1 MLIQCFTGGSVAHAT
16 TPVVTKV
23 RVTQRPGTKFVDI
36 HYDVTGA
43 TNDRVQ
49 VSVAVSTNGGLNY
62 SLPATSFS
70 GAGYGNG
77 VVPGSNQHIVWDA
90 GADWNGNH
98 SANVSFRV
106 TASDNSAPSAM
117 AFIPAGW
124 FQMGDTFNDFP
135 VQWNWGVNPEVPAHN
150 VYVSPFYLE
159 QYEVTKAL
167 WDEVHDWATNHG
179 YSFEYEDDTNS
190 IVAARAPN
198 HPITGVSWLGAVK
211 WCNARSEMAGQT
223 PAYYTNEEH
232 TVVYRSGDVE
242 LQKAFVDWYAG
253 YRLPTEAE
261 WEKAARGGVNGRRF
275 AWSDTDTIDHTR
287 ANYVSATNS
296 WNYDAS
302 QTPGYHPEGWN
313 GETNTWPG
321 TTPTGHFAP
330 NGYGLYDMTGNVRE
344 WCWNWSPFGFGEA
357 IPYGNSRETDPR
369 GPDSGF
375 GLPYARAVRGGSWIY
390 EALYARCAYR
400 DGSDQRYGGYDI
412 GFRCLLPGGLP
423 NSKVTAV
430 DTRDLLV
437 TVSGRVRSA
446 QTELPLA
453 NAQVTLGGR
462 SVLTG
467 PDGLFSI
474 PDVTLSDG
482 NTLSIHS
489 PGFSTVSQIAPVP
502 VGSVQMNLQ
511 DTQLKLAIV
520 SNRPVVTDLVAAY
533 DGIFISGV
541 SFRNQYGALVDWNG
555 FTPDRVEYY
564 INNTNSPPFRTVAW
578 SSGMAPMDFEMSQSF
593 SGSYTPGANR
603 ILAVAIGQLGQ
614 RSSPY
619 TRAIVMIPPPQGL
632 KLIPL
637 EWDPL
642 FDGGWY
648 DPSVLRFRVEI
659 PPQGLF
665 AGMGMPM
672 PLLNTLGLNLSGE
685 YKLTYSLATGSWEI
699 GPEAPAPAGTRRLR
713 PASFDWALWSSPIS
727 GAAIAS
733 GVASPQ
739 RGFELD
745 QTYVILSLAG
755 QKHIF
760 SIHFTD
766 WIPGGAAVNDAL
778 DAFKDVGLDLN
789 NVQRIDINGLFK
801 LNADLMWS
809 CRSGSFTEAVVT
821 PSGGVQAVYGP
832 DFWLASLE
840 ADVTGWLNFPVRVT
854 SPQAWKVTGEVS
866 FGLSIY
872 VWQLV
877 DDSWRWVLLSGDIA
891 SSGNWDLAQT
901 IRVPVVGADG
911 TPGMLEGVLLAAKKQ
926 NYPRPMERD
935 YLNAGLAEFVAWD
948 AAAERPA
955 SATLA
960 SVLEDFRQIS
970 RAPVKG
976 SVGWKSPVRVECDG
990 PWPEPQFDGPL
1001 GETNQVDLTLL
1012 QNVFPRSSP
1021 AMAAHGQELMLLFVT
1036 DSGAANSSQFTDIG
1050 WTHWDGTNWSVPVA
1064 IRTNVQ
1070 GEFSPQVKYDGNGD
1084 AIAVWQRIADPD
1096 FTNVSLTAEA
1106 SLMEIVW
1113 SRWSATNGTWSDPVA
1128 LTENDHLDNLPMLC
1142 GPMANGNVLLVW
1154 TENQANLLLGTNGP
1168 GADTVWWCEWNA
1180 AARSWSAPQ
1189 ILADGLTYRLS
1200 QSLAGA
1206 GQTAVYAWS
1215 QDLDGL
1221 IANDTDQEV
1230 FYAICTN
1237 GSWGAPVQFT
1247 PTGVANKN
1255 VRAAISATGD
1265 IYLLWESDLNLV
1277 MNCNFSGTNRL
1288 VRSAA
1293 RTVGFADYA
1302 LTLGPAANLVLLWQ
1316 GMSTNGSDT
1325 YFAVYDPV
1333 ADTWG
1338 KDDRLCQDPA
1348 LERSVFPVWDDV
1360 GNLTLAYSKVQLI
1373 HTNKTIELEGGGQIT
1388 LTNVPEWGRV
1398 DLVVTKR
1405 ALVKDLAIE
1414 PGDFVVT
1421 GVNYLPGDPL
1431 DLMAVVHNRGNVAM
1445 SNVVVSFYNGNPD
1458 AGGLLLTNV
1467 IIPGWFEGG
1476 ATNTAT
1482 AMWQVP
1488 EPASPHVLYAVVN
1501 HEGRASEFNEANNA
1515 QSVSIGGTDL
1525 MTTLVSYQAETN
1537 GAVRVLSQ
1545 VRNLGAPKAT
1555 NSVLAIR
1562 REGQTNTPLATVA
1575 VPALEPGQ
1583 LAQVALDLPVGTQP
1597 EGSAIYRL
1605 FGDDTHR
1612 NNDANPANNTVA
1624 FVVNLSLDADGDGM
1638 PDWYEN
1644 LYPFLNPNNAADA
1657 QQDYDGDGLSNLAEY
1672 LAGTAS
1678 DNPQSYLHLTSILVG
1693 GASGVQIT
1701 WGSATNKFY
1710 TVQRTPVLGRGNVF
1724 TNLAEHLPATPP
1736 ENVYRDQTATNASAF
1751 FYRVLVE

>member
-23 RVTQRPGTKFVDI
+23 RATQRPGTKLVDI
-36 HYDVTGA
+36 HYEVTGA

-62 SLPATSFS
+62 SLPAGSFS

-77 VVPGSNQHIVWDA
+77 VVPGSNRQIVWDA

-106 TASDNSAPSAM
+106 TASDNSSPSAM
-117 AFIPAGW
+117 AFIPAGP

-135 VQWNWGVNPEVPAHN
+135 VQWNWGFNPEIPAHS
-150 VYVSPFYLE
+150 VYTSPFYLE

-179 YSFEYEDDTNS
+179 YSFEYEDDTNA
-190 IVAARAPN
+190 IVAARGPN

-211 WCNARSEMAGQT
+211 WCNARSEMAGLP

-242 LQKAFVDWYAG
+242 LQNAFVNWYAG

-261 WEKAARGGVNGRRF
+261 WEKAARGGVNGHRF

-287 ANYVSATNS
+287 ANYVSQTNS
-296 WNYDAS
+296 WAYDVS
-302 QTPGYHPEGWN
+302 LTPGYHPEGWN

-321 TTPTGHFAP
+321 TTPIGHFAP
-330 NGYGLYDMTGNVRE
+330 NGYGLYDMIGNAQE
-344 WCWNWSPFGFGEA
+344 WCGNWTPYGFGEA
-357 IPYGNSRETDPR
+357 FPYGSSQETDPR
-369 GPDSGF
+369 GPESGF
-375 GLPYARAVRGGSWIY
+375 GALYGRAVRGGSWLY
-390 EALYARCAYR
+390 SALYCRSAYR
-400 DGSDQRYGGYDI
+400 YGIDQRYGSYDT
-412 GFRCLLPGGLP
+412 GLRCVISGGQP
-423 NSKVTAV
+423 NSKVTVV
-430 DTRDLLV
+430 DTRDLPV

-446 QTELPLA
+446 QTGA
-453 NAQVTLGGR
+453 AVVGATVSLGGQT
-462 SVLTG
+462 VNTG
-467 PDGLFSI
+467 PDGSYSFPNIS
-474 PDVTLSDG
+474 LSAG
-482 NTLSIHS
+482 NTLAIVS
-489 PGFSTVSQIAPVP
+489 PGFSSVSQVAPVG
-502 VGSVQMNLQ
+502 VGGVQMDLPDFRLRAVV
-511 DTQLKLAIV
+511 DTNKPL
-520 SNRPVVTDLVAAY
+520 VTEIVAAY
-533 DGIFISGV
+533 AGIFLSGV
-541 SFRNQYGALVDWNG
+541 TFPNSFSAVVEWFGL
-555 FTPDRVEYY
+555 TPDRVEYY
-564 INNTNSPPFRTVAW
+564 LHDTNRPPVRVVAT
-578 SSGMAPMDFEMSQSF
+578 STNYAPVDLEMSQHF
-593 SGSYTPGANR
+593 SGSYTPGANQL
-603 ILAVAIGQLGQ
+603 LAVAVDSSGH
-614 RSSPY
+614 RSDPY
-619 TRAIVMIPPPQGL
+619 VLDIQMIPRPPGL
-632 KLIPL
+632 DLIPL
-637 EWDPL
+637 EWEPL
-642 FDGGWY
+642 FDGFWY
-648 DPSVLRFRVEI
+648 DPYELRFKVQV
-659 PPQGLF
+659 PPKSFLGGFGLV
-665 AGMGMPM
+665 MPK
-672 PLLNTLGLNLSGE
+672 LETLGLDLTGE
-685 YKLTYSLATGSWEI
+685 YKLTYHMDSREWQIA
-699 GPEAPAPAGTRRLR
+699 PEQPALGFMRRLHSPSLSWGLWGPR
-713 PASFDWALWSSPIS
+713 FWATAS
-727 GAAIAS
+727 AS
-733 GVASPQ
+733 GFATETS
-739 RGFELD
+739 GFELD
-745 QTYVILSLAG
+745 LVRASLGFDGKA
-755 QKHIF
+755 HIF

-766 WIPGGAAVNDAL
+766 WIPAAAVVNQVVTAIGQ
-778 DAFKDVGLDLN
+778 VGLDVN
-789 NVQRIDINGLFK
+789 SVQRVDINGLYAFQ
-801 LNADLMWS
+801 ADLTWS
-809 CRSGSFTEAVVT
+809 CRNNSFTEAILT
-821 PSGGVQAVYGP
+821 PGGGVEAYFGP
-832 DFWLASLE
+832 DLYAASLK
-840 ADVTGWLNFPVRVT
+840 AYAQGWLHFPIRVT

-866 FGLSIY
+866 FGLEVY
-872 VWQLV
+872 VWHVIDEQWL
-877 DDSWRWVLLSGDIA
+877 WVILSGEIA
-891 SSGNWDLAQT
+891 SSGNWDSAQT

-976 SVGWKSPVRVECDG
+976 SVGWKSPVRVERDG

-1021 AMAAHGQELMLLFVT
+1021 AMAAHGQELMLLFVA
-1036 DSGAANSSQFTDIG
+1036 DSGATNSSQFTDIG
-1050 WTHWDGTNWSVPVA
+1050 WTRWDGTNWSVPVA
-1064 IRTNVQ
+1064 LRTNAQ
-1070 GEFSPQVKYDGNGD
+1070 GEFSPQVKFDGNGD
-1084 AIAVWQRIADPD
+1084 AIAVWQRMADPS
-1096 FTNVSLTAEA
+1096 FTNLDLNALA
-1106 SLMEIVW
+1106 AQMELVW
-1113 SRWSATNGTWSDPVA
+1113 SRWNHANGTWSEPAA
-1128 LTENDHLDNLPMLC
+1128 LTANVYLDNAPLLC

-1154 TENQANLLLGTNGP
+1154 TENQANLLMGTNGP
-1168 GADTVWWCEWNA
+1168 GADRVLWREWSLANQQ
-1180 AARSWSAPQ
+1180 WSAPQ
-1189 ILADGLTYRLS
+1189 VLVDGLAWRLS
-1200 QSLAGA
+1200 QSLAGQ
-1206 GQTAVYAWS
+1206 GNHAVYAWA
-1215 QDLDGL
+1215 LDTDGEL
-1221 IANDTDQEV
+1221 TGDTDQEV
-1230 FYAICTN
+1230 FCLTYTN
-1237 GSWGAPVQFT
+1237 GAWTAPSQFT
-1247 PTGVANKN
+1247 TNSVADKN
-1255 VRAAISATGD
+1255 VRVAVAPSGD
-1265 IYLLWESDLNLV
+1265 AYLCWQ
-1277 MNCNFSGTNRL
+1277 SGTNL
-1288 VRSAA
+1288 VFNRNFSPTNHLARAASSSA
-1293 RTVGFADYA
+1293 GFADYA
-1302 LTLGPAANLVLLWQ
+1302 LTLGPGANLVLLWQ

-1583 LAQVALDLPVGTQP
+1583 LAQVALALPVGTQP

-1612 NNDANPANNTVA
+1612 NNDVNPANNTVA
-1624 FVVNLSLDADGDGM
+1624 FVVNLTLDADGDGM

-1710 TVQRTPVLGRGNVF
+1710 TVQRTPVLGGGNVF
-1724 TNLAEHLPATPP
+1724 INLVEHLPATPP